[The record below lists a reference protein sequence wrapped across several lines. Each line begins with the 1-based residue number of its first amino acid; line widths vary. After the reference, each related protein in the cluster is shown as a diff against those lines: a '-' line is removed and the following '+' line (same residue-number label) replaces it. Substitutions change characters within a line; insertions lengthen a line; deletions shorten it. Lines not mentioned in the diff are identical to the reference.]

1 MPRLFF
7 LIFIFLF
14 VISCIDKSFPLVIGH
29 RGAMGYVAE
38 NTIPSIEKAIE
49 LGVDGIEIDIFKCAS
64 GELVVFHDVMLDK
77 LTDLTGKI
85 QEKSLDSL
93 KKAKVLGAYQ
103 IPTLNEVMNL
113 IDGRLILNIELKGS
127 ETAIPTNDLLR
138 DYFKKSSWNP
148 SKIIISSFKW
158 DELNLFYNLNKEVP
172 IAVLTDGDPLA
183 ALPFARKVK
192 AYAINPKYSLL
203 TKTNSKIIKDEGIKL
218 FPWTVNELDD
228 IKFMISLGV
237 DGIITNFPDRVSK
250 E

>member
-183 ALPFARKVK
+183 ALPFAKKVK

>member
-14 VISCIDKSFPLVIGH
+14 VISCIDKSFPLIIGH

-85 QEKSLDSL
+85 EEKSLDSL

-183 ALPFARKVK
+183 ALPFAKKVK

>member
-7 LIFIFLF
+7 LIYIFLF

-85 QEKSLDSL
+85 EEKSLDSL

-183 ALPFARKVK
+183 ALPFAKKVK

>member
-7 LIFIFLF
+7 LIYIFLF

-85 QEKSLDSL
+85 EEKSLDSL